1 MDMIHTHV
9 FSPPGQAGPRTSRP
23 LPLLL
28 SPHQPDF
35 NIKLDFDVY
44 DHDYQQQEEKMGTH
58 LLPPVDEPVGL
69 FPPAC

>member
-1 MDMIHTHV
+1 
-9 FSPPGQAGPRTSRP
+9 
-23 LPLLL
+23 LL